1 MLLVQSDNLKIEVAM
16 AAIEI
21 PDELAS
27 QIEHAA
33 QRAGQS
39 RVAFLSKAVSSYT
52 EDLEDIAIVTE
63 RINDPGE
70 RISFAQ
76 VKKDRG
82 LEA

>member
-1 MLLVQSDNLKIEVAM
+1 M

-52 EDLEDIAIVTE
+52 EDLEDLELATE
-63 RINDPGE
+63 RLKDIGE
-70 RISFAQ
+70 RTSLEDLG
-76 VKKDRG
+76 KELG
-82 LEA
+82 LAD

>member
-1 MLLVQSDNLKIEVAM
+1 M

-27 QIEHAA
+27 RIEHAA

-52 EDLEDIAIVTE
+52 EDLEDIAIATE
-63 RINDPGE
+63 RINNPGK
-70 RISFAQ
+70 RIPFAQ
-76 VKKDRG
+76 VKKNLG
-82 LEA
+82 LED

>member
-1 MLLVQSDNLKIEVAM
+1 M

-39 RVAFLSKAVSSYT
+39 NTAFLREAVLSRL
-52 EDLEDIAIVTE
+52 EDLEDIAIATE
-63 RINDPGE
+63 RINNPGE
-70 RISFAQ
+70 RISLEQ
-76 VKKDRG
+76 LKKDLG
-82 LEA
+82 IED